1 MKKYLVDNKYIDNKQ
16 KAINRF
22 AKRILTKGKSEIKV
36 YNEPSSK
43 EDEGKYETL
52 DYFNQNEF
60 VESYLWKKFDNKVV
74 NVFVDKDDKITVRTK
89 PKPKKGELHYMI
101 SLAVIKDYCLT
112 FQNLRNDTGNNKVSM
127 SLTFGKPKNIE
138 EYRYE

>member
-1 MKKYLVDNKYIDNKQ
+1 MKKYLVDNKYTDNEQ

-36 YNEPSSK
+36 HKEPSSK

-60 VESYLWKKFDNKVV
+60 VESLKWKEFDQRVV
-74 NVFVDKDDKITVRTK
+74 NVFIDKEGKITVRTK
-89 PKPKKGELHYMI
+89 KKPKKGELHYEI
-101 SLAVIKDYCLT
+101 SLALIKDYCLS
-112 FQNLRNDTGNNKVSM
+112 FHNLKKDTGNNKVSM
-127 SLTFGKPKNIE
+127 SLTFGKPENV
-138 EYRYE
+138 

>member
-1 MKKYLVDNKYIDNKQ
+1 MKKYLVDNKYFDNEQ

-36 YNEPSSK
+36 YKGTDSE
-43 EDEGKYETL
+43 EGKDNYETV
-52 DYFNQNEF
+52 DYFNLDDF
-60 VESYLWKKFDNKVV
+60 VEGYKWKEYDHRVV
-74 NVFVDKDDKITVRTK
+74 NVFVDKDDKITVRNK

-112 FQNLRNDTGNNKVSM
+112 FKNLKNDTGNNTVSM
-127 SLTFGKPKNIE
+127 SLTFGKPKNV
-138 EYRYE
+138 